1 MSSPLYLMHEMQRL
15 AMAPARV
22 AAEGAKIA
30 LKNPYNPFA
39 KGHMAKVIGS
49 AADIFEQWT
58 RRYGK
63 PDFGLT
69 KTVCNGKVVE
79 VTEEVLIHRTYC
91 HLLHFKRDVKRDD
104 PAVLIVAPLSGHYA
118 TLLRGTV
125 EAMLPDHEV
134 YITDWQDCRLIPI
147 TADRFDLNDC
157 IDYVIDFLHF
167 LGPNVHVI
175 AVCQPSVPVLAA
187 TCVMSG
193 WGDHCAPASITLIG
207 GPIDTRKSPTAVN
220 KLAYEKP
227 IQWFERNVIATI
239 PPPYP
244 GMFRKVYP
252 GFIQLTNFVSMNM
265 ERHLESM
272 NQLFDHL
279 VRGDDDEAEKKRSF
293 YDEYLAVM
301 DLPAE
306 FYLQTVKTV
315 FHDHSL
321 PKGEMIARW
330 HPVLPTFVD
339 RTAIMCVEGELD
351 DISGVGQTKAA
362 LEITPSLNNGMKHY
376 HLQKGAG
383 HYGVF
388 NGSKWR
394 GDIAPRIKQFMRD
407 HDLDI
412 GKARGLRPS
421 RKNSLGARWRLGK
434 VIEAPQAAAKS
445 AGRSTKKAGKPA

>member
-1 MSSPLYLMHEMQRL
+1 
-15 AMAPARV
+15 
-22 AAEGAKIA
+22 
-30 LKNPYNPFA
+30 
-39 KGHMAKVIGS
+39 
-49 AADIFEQWT
+49 
-58 RRYGK
+58 
-63 PDFGLT
+63 
-69 KTVCNGKVVE
+69 
-79 VTEEVLIHRTYC
+79 
-91 HLLHFKRDVKRDD
+91 
-104 PAVLIVAPLSGHYA
+104 
-118 TLLRGTV
+118 
-125 EAMLPDHEV
+125 
-134 YITDWQDCRLIPI
+134 
-147 TADRFDLNDC
+147 
-157 IDYVIDFLHF
+157 
-167 LGPNVHVI
+167 
-175 AVCQPSVPVLAA
+175 
-187 TCVMSG
+187 MSG